1 MGQQH
6 NTHVANGTGE
16 LIQVEIKHDG
26 GITKRFLEKGE
37 VHCEETD
44 TKTHVEITV
53 MGKQGEARTLKSD
66 KSVVIKKDD
75 KGFFKIRRVR
85 YGTIWQ
91 EIDDTMGAK

>member
-16 LIQVEIKHDG
+16 VIQVEIKHDG
-26 GITKRFLEKGE
+26 GITKRFLEKDE
-37 VHCEETD
+37 VHCEETG
-44 TKTHVEITV
+44 KTNVEITV
-53 MGKQGEARTLKSD
+53 MGAQGEARTLNSD
-66 KSVVIKKDD
+66 KSVVIKKNE

-91 EIDDTMGAK
+91 EIDDKMGAK